1 MNEVRLY
8 KNPYPYPQYG
18 SISLYKTIQATPR
31 NQNLRSGYINLQL
44 TPTEIM
50 NFNYIGI
57 VRGGRTLYAWVK
69 DVETISGD
77 RLFRVHYDIDSFRTY
92 RNDLNLGTQYI
103 KRSMTP
109 TLLQDDLL
117 SSPSEVNDY
126 TIESYDLGVPHERV
140 CVVQRRMDD
149 DEVSLNTP
157 AQPSPYKFYFC
168 KYDLNNWYGTK
179 PIRDLINLLA
189 GSYGETT
196 NIVTVYSIPYVNM
209 VKTSSNPLPVKV
221 GGNSTTIDGWRTLS
235 SDFSDALSTKTKLNI
250 PSGLTKTNHNVSVVI
265 PGSGIINIPTDMLYI
280 DDLYLRQD
288 IDIYSGA
295 CNYMITKGAN
305 GFVPTHLSV
314 RGSSLSSIPIL
325 SDPYD
330 TYVSQN
336 QNTLAVSLL
345 GDVASLAGG
354 LYTGDPG
361 SALRGSTGL
370 LNTFTSLEDAKNS
383 IPSNPPA
390 FLGSALVHTYNQKFY
405 LIINKRPYDNESLV
419 RARFGYPLDR
429 VGTLT
434 IPSSGFIQ
442 TQNCNISSNGNVP
455 LWAIHEINQLFDN
468 GILFK

>member
-1 MNEVRLY
+1 
-8 KNPYPYPQYG
+8 
-18 SISLYKTIQATPR
+18 
-31 NQNLRSGYINLQL
+31 
-44 TPTEIM
+44 
-50 NFNYIGI
+50 
-57 VRGGRTLYAWVK
+57 
-69 DVETISGD
+69 
-77 RLFRVHYDIDSFRTY
+77 
-92 RNDLNLGTQYI
+92 
-103 KRSMTP
+103 MTP

-117 SSPSEVNDY
+117 SSPQEVNDY
-126 TIESYDLGVPHERV
+126 TIESYEMGVPGERV
-140 CVVQRRMDD
+140 CVVQRRMDN
-149 DEVSLNTP
+149 DEVALNTP

-168 KYDLNNWYGTK
+168 KYDLNNWFGTQ
-179 PIRDLINLLA
+179 PIRELINLLA

-196 NIVTVYSIPYVNM
+196 NIVTVYSVPYVNM
-209 VKTSSNPLPVKV
+209 LKTNSNSLPVKV
-221 GGNSTTIDGWRTLS
+221 GGNTTVIEGWRTLS
-235 SDFSDALSTKTKLNI
+235 GDFSDALSTKTKLNI

-265 PGSGIINIPTDMLYI
+265 PGSGIINIPTDMLYV

-305 GFVPTHLSV
+305 GFTPTHLSV

-354 LYTGDPG
+354 LYTGNPVPTISG
-361 SALRGSTGL
+361 SRGL
-370 LNTFTSLEDAKNS
+370 LNTFTSLADAKNS

-390 FLGSALVHTYNQKFY
+390 FLGSALVHTYNQLFY
-405 LIINKRPYDNESLV
+405 LVINKRPYDNESLV

-434 IPSSGFIQ
+434 IPNSGFIQ

-455 LWAIHEINQLFDN
+455 LWAIQEINQLFDN